1 MSKQRKNEHTAK
13 IFALVFAIILWS
25 YVMSDVNPK
34 ITKEYR
40 NVNVVYSNMDE
51 LDRSNIVV
59 MEPKE
64 VTVNVKVSGRRS
76 DILKISDKD
85 ISAKLDLSGYP
96 EGSKKV
102 PIYIDAPSKIE
113 IVDYTPK
120 EVLFKFDS
128 IISKEKPVV
137 LKTEGKL
144 KEGYI
149 LGTEEIK
156 PQSVFIKGPRSWVN
170 SVSEVVAI
178 VDLTDRKNNINLTV
192 PIKLIDDKGK
202 DIRGLEKDPNVV
214 DILLPV
220 YKTKSVS
227 INADTNVETL
237 DGYET
242 SSLIISPNP
251 IEIKGYENIING
263 ISSIKTEPIDANL
276 LLTNKS
282 VEAKL
287 ILPEGVELVN
297 PDEKVI
303 VTLDIDRIVSRTFEY
318 SLDEIGKQGLEN
330 GLKLESGSLDQTIT
344 ISVNGAESKV
354 NNISK
359 EDIHPYINLYDLG
372 EGVHDVKIDTNI
384 INGINILNI
393 NPSTLKIALTNH

>member
-1 MSKQRKNEHTAK
+1 MSKQKKNEHAIK

-25 YVMSDVNPK
+25 YVMNKENPQ

-76 DILKISDKD
+76 DILSIDDKD
-85 ISAKLDLSGYP
+85 ITAKLDLSGYS

-102 PIYIDAPSKIE
+102 PIYVDTPSKVE

-144 KEGYI
+144 KNGYI

-170 SVSEVVAI
+170 SVSEAIAI
-178 VDLTDRKNNINLTV
+178 VDLTDRKSNINLTV
-192 PIKLIDDKGK
+192 PIKLIDDEGK
-202 DIRGLEKDPNVV
+202 DVRGLEKDPNVV
-214 DILLPV
+214 DVSIPV
-220 YKTKSVS
+220 YKTKLVS
-227 INADTNVETL
+227 IDADTNVETL

-242 SSLIISPNP
+242 SSLTISPNS

-263 ISSIKTEPIDANL
+263 VSSIKTEPIDANL

-287 ILPEGVELVN
+287 ILPEGIELVN
-297 PDEKVI
+297 PDKKVV
-303 VTLDIDRIVSRTFEY
+303 VTLDIDRTISKTFEY
-318 SLDEIGKQGLEN
+318 SIDEIGKQGLEN
-330 GLKLESGSLDQTIT
+330 GLKLESGNSDQTIT
-344 ISVNGAESKV
+344 ISVNGAESIV

-359 EDIHPYINLYDLG
+359 EDIHPYINLYGLD
-372 EGVHDVKIDTNI
+372 EGVHDVKIDANI
-384 INGINILNI
+384 INGVNILNI
-393 NPSTLKIALTNH
+393 NPSTLKITLTND

>member
-1 MSKQRKNEHTAK
+1 MSKQKKNEHTIK
-13 IFALVFAIILWS
+13 IFALVFAVILWS

-64 VTVNVKVSGRRS
+64 VTINVKVSGRRS
-76 DILKISDKD
+76 DILAIDDKD
-85 ISAKLDLSGYP
+85 ISAKLDLSGYS

-102 PIYIDAPSKIE
+102 PIYVDAPSKIE

-144 KEGYI
+144 KNGYI

-178 VDLTDRKNNINLTV
+178 VDLTDRKSNINVTV

-214 DILLPV
+214 DISIPV
-220 YKTKSVS
+220 YKTKLVS
-227 INADTNVETL
+227 IDADTNIETL

-242 SSLIISPNP
+242 SSLTISPNS

-263 ISSIKTEPIDANL
+263 VSSIKTEPIDANL

-287 ILPEGVELVN
+287 ILPEGIELVK
-297 PDEKVI
+297 PDEKVV

-318 SLDEIGKQGLEN
+318 SIDEIGKQDLEN
-330 GLKLESGSLDQTIT
+330 GLKLESGSSDQTIT
-344 ISVNGAESKV
+344 ISVNGAESIV

-359 EDIHPYINLYDLG
+359 EDIHPYISLYGLG

-393 NPSTLKIALTNH
+393 NPSNLKITLTNH